1 MIYYEIALFLELFLI
16 FKYCEDSIISLWVNG
31 ERVLGEIRQCHIPNL
46 EAKDVMICV
55 HFIGHFKSRVGVKVE
70 EWCLLMNRVQSQDVE
85 AL

>member
-1 MIYYEIALFLELFLI
+1 
-16 FKYCEDSIISLWVNG
+16 
-31 ERVLGEIRQCHIPNL
+31 
-46 EAKDVMICV
+46 MICV